1 MSTTICHW
9 NIRGFRGNYSHL
21 RQLLSDSQSV
31 VVCLQETMLPAIAP
45 DPPSGFLMFNVSGPQ
60 SAGVVNHGGVC
71 TLVKNNI
78 GHRQID
84 LNTTLQAVAI
94 RVQLDKLYTVCNL
107 YLPPNSPVNLQELE
121 DLIDQLPSPY
131 LLVGDLNARH
141 PLWGDC
147 TTNQKGRLIETLLTN
162 STCSILN
169 AHKPTH
175 FHAQTDTFSCIDLS
189 LCSANIASVFTWDVM
204 LDLYTSDHFPVLLS
218 LPNTECRQTEP
229 RYLLENADW
238 RGFRDLAVCDR
249 DMHSFPS
256 IPEALSY
263 FVQTVLQAAEDSIP
277 KTSNRDVFLG
287 GIRIFRLQSWNTK
300 ERQKSFTDLD

>member
-1 MSTTICHW
+1 M
-9 NIRGFRGNYSHL
+9 
-21 RQLLSDSQSV
+21 
-31 VVCLQETMLPAIAP
+31 
-45 DPPSGFLMFNVSGPQ
+45 
-60 SAGVVNHGGVC
+60 
-71 TLVKNNI
+71 
-78 GHRQID
+78 
-84 LNTTLQAVAI
+84 
-94 RVQLDKLYTVCNL
+94 

-131 LLVGDLNARH
+131 LLVGDLNARP

-147 TTNQKGRLIETLLTN
+147 TANQNGRLIETLLTN

-189 LCSANIASVFTWDVM
+189 LCSANIASDFTWDVM
-204 LDLYTSDHFPVLLS
+204 LDLYNSDHFPVLLS

-238 RGFRDLAVCDR
+238 RGFRDLAVCYR
-249 DMHSFPS
+249 DVHSFPS

-277 KTSNRDVFLG
+277 KTSTQVRTRRVPWWNKD
-287 GIRIFRLQSWNTK
+287 LQIAVIWNTK
-300 ERQKSFTDLD
+300 ERQKSSTDLD

>member
-1 MSTTICHW
+1 M
-9 NIRGFRGNYSHL
+9 
-21 RQLLSDSQSV
+21 
-31 VVCLQETMLPAIAP
+31 
-45 DPPSGFLMFNVSGPQ
+45 
-60 SAGVVNHGGVC
+60 C
-71 TLVKNNI
+71 TLVKSTI

-94 RVQLDKLYTVCNL
+94 HVQLDKLYTICNL

-169 AHKPTH
+169 THKPTH

-189 LCSANIASVFTWDVM
+189 LCSANIASDFTWDVM
-204 LDLYTSDHFPVLLS
+204 LDLYNSDHFPVLLS

-229 RYLLENADW
+229 RYLLEKADW
-238 RGFRDLAVCDR
+238 G
-249 DMHSFPS
+249 SFV
-256 IPEALSY
+256 IWWC
-263 FVQTVLQAAEDSIP
+263 V
-277 KTSNRDVFLG
+277 
-287 GIRIFRLQSWNTK
+287 
-300 ERQKSFTDLD
+300 